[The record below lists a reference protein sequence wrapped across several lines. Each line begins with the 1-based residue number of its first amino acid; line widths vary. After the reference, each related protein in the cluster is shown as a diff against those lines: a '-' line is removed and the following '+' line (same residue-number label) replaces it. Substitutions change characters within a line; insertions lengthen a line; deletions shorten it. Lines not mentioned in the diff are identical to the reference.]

1 MTSHHPRWPRLL
13 RLACADHRRPDPPPG
28 RTGSK
33 GAWAP
38 GQRCA
43 DCRVVW
49 ADGDGPAAAAH
60 PGPAPR
66 HPAEPPV

>member
-1 MTSHHPRWPRLL
+1 MTGHRPRTPRLL
-13 RLACADHRRPDPPPG
+13 RLACAHHRHRDPPDGRAESKRAWSPG
-28 RTGSK
+28 RH
-33 GAWAP
+33 
-38 GQRCA
+38 CA

-60 PGPAPR
+60 HGPPPH